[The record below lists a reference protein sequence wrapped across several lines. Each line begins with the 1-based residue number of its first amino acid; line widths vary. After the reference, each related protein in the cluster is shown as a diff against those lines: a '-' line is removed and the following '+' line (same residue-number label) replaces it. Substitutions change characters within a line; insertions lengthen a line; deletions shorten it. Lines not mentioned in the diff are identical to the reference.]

1 MKRLSITL
9 YNFTP
14 FSVASS
20 RAVSNIQ
27 ESLDFIS
34 GTLIRGAIAKKWL
47 EEGKPDN
54 DFKEIFTTDK
64 VSFGNLYIEDS
75 KPIPLSAFTCKYYS
89 GFRWDN
95 DNHGVMDKLLSLTRL
110 ENRIKIPD
118 EIFHCHHIENEEKC
132 CAPMKKFNGYFLNDS
147 FDDPLKH
154 VKVKKRLINHTGISH
169 ISETALENALFSQE
183 VVESGQTFKG
193 EIRIYDDKYLEK
205 LTDLINNS
213 DIVYL
218 GSDKSTGFGKFSISY
233 SEIDDEPDTKNKMKN
248 RISKFNDKLGINNV
262 KIYFSATLQSD
273 MIITDKYMRYKT
285 LIQEDDLVGIPE
297 LEFIYGIAESRLIQ
311 GWNAMAK
318 LPKEDVTAIEKGSVF
333 IFSVKT
339 LNDDTL
345 NKVYDFETKGIG
357 KRTGEGFGRLSI
369 CDPFHIDEGLK

>member
-9 YNFTP
+9 YNLTP

-47 EEGKPDN
+47 EEGKPDD

-64 VSFGNLYIEDS
+64 VSFHNLYIDDS
-75 KPIPLSAFTCKYYS
+75 KSIPLSAFSCKYYS
-89 GFRWDN
+89 GFRQDN
-95 DNHGVMDKLLSLTRL
+95 GNHGVIDKLLSLIRF
-110 ENRIKIPD
+110 ENGTKIPD
-118 EIFHCHHIENEEKC
+118 ENFHCHHYKKC
-132 CAPMKKFNGYFLNDS
+132 CAPMKKINGYYIYNFSEGL
-147 FDDPLKH
+147 FKH
-154 VKVKKRLINHTGISH
+154 VKVKKRLINHTGISP

-193 EIRIYDDKYLEK
+193 EIRIYDDKYLKK
-205 LTDLINNS
+205 LTDLIPNF
-213 DIVYL
+213 DIIYL

-233 SEIDDEPDTKNKMKN
+233 SEINYDPDNKNKMKN
-248 RISKFNDKLGINNV
+248 RISKFNDKLGLNNG
-262 KIYFSATLQSD
+262 KTYFSITLQSD
-273 MIITDKYMRYKT
+273 MILTDKYMRYKT
-285 LIQEDDLVGIPE
+285 FIQEDDLDIPE
-297 LEFIYGIAESRLIQ
+297 LEFIYGIAENRLIQ

-318 LPKEDVTAIEKGSVF
+318 LPKEDIIAIEKGSVF
-333 IFSVKT
+333 TFSTKT
-339 LNDDTL
+339 LNNNIL
-345 NKVYDFETKGIG
+345 NKLYDFETKGIG

-369 CDPFHIDEGLK
+369 CDQFHIDEGLK

>member
-193 EIRIYDDKYLEK
+193 EIRIYDNNYLSK
-205 LTDLINNS
+205 LTYLFYKMKF
-213 DIVYL
+213 VYL
-218 GSDKSTGFGKFSISY
+218 GSDKSTGFGKFKISS
-233 SEIDDEPDTKNKMKN
+233 SEITDDPDTKNKMKN
-248 RISKFNDKLGINNV
+248 RISKFNDKLGLNNG
-262 KIYFSATLQSD
+262 KTYFSITLQSD

-285 LIQEDDLVGIPE
+285 FIQEDDLGIPE
-297 LEFIYGIAESRLIQ
+297 LEFIHGIAESRLIQ

-339 LNDDTL
+339 LNDGILDKL
-345 NKVYDFETKGIG
+345 YDFETKGIG

-369 CDPFHIDEGLK
+369 CDLFHIDEGLK